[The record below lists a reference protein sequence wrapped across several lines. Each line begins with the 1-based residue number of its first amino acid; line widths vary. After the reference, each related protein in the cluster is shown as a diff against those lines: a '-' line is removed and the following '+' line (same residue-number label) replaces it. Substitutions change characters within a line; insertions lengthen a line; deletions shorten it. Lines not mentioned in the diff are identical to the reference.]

1 MNLLND
7 KTYKKNNHS
16 HIPFYGIYSLLFYHM
31 ILLYEHV
38 ELNMRVKTVNYV
50 VPVNYTKIVP
60 DCIAVS
66 D

>member
-31 ILLYEHV
+31 ILLYEHA
-38 ELNMRVKTVNYV
+38 ELQYEGKN
-50 VPVNYTKIVP
+50 
-60 DCIAVS
+60 CQLLCS
-66 D
+66 C